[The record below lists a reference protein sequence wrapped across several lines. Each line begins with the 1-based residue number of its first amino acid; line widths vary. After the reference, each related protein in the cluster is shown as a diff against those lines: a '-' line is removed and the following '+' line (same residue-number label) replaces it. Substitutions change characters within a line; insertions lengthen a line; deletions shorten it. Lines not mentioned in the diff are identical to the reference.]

1 MRQKSIYS
9 TRNLFGRSIAYIR
22 RKKGLTQKDLLLRIE
37 LQGGTMT
44 QTKLSRIE
52 SGNTILLDRDL
63 VVIVAALQ
71 VSLNDLYQMMQT
83 EQLDAESVC
92 KTSDCFR

>member
-1 MRQKSIYS
+1 M
-9 TRNLFGRSIAYIR
+9 
-22 RKKGLTQKDLLLRIE
+22 LRIE

>member
-1 MRQKSIYS
+1 MRQKSIYG
-9 TRNLFGRSIAYIR
+9 TRNLFGRSIVYVR